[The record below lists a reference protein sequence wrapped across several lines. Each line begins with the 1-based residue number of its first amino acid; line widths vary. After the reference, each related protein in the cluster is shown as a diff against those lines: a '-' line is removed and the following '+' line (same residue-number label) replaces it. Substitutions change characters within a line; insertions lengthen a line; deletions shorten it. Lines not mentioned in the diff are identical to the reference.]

1 MNLLK
6 RIQFF
11 YKQISR
17 RFYDKVCR
25 VKIAAQSVLVAHA
38 RAILYFQES
47 ERVIRELLHL
57 DGSSESKP
65 VLGSPQGFNTPG
77 SIYSQLISDR
87 NRNY

>member
-17 RFYDKVCR
+17 RLLR
-25 VKIAAQSVLVAHA
+25 QIAAESVLVTHA

-47 ERVIRELLHL
+47 ERVIRQLLHL

-77 SIYSQLISDR
+77 NIYSQLISVI
-87 NRNY
+87 NHKY